1 MQNVCPVSFRIF
13 LSQKSSALL
22 WGKYCLFVVSLFLLV
37 SCGQQAKKETS
48 KEAIGKE
55 PLKYAKSFEIGIGD
69 GYKELKL
76 YGVGADSSRFETFK
90 LVPAGELKGEAK
102 PDVIPVPCKRIICLS
117 STQLTYFFALDN
129 IENIV
134 GTNSSRHLFHK
145 EMNERIKAG
154 LVKQVGKEGQFNTEL
169 IASLNPDV
177 IFVSPFKTGGYNALK
192 SLGFNLVPMAAYEEE
207 TPLGRA
213 EWIKMIAAFTCQEQ
227 KADSIFAAVANR
239 YESLKSLA
247 AKVEKRPTI
256 FSGKMRSGT
265 WYVPGG
271 DSFYAH
277 YFKDAGAEYVFK
289 DNKKAAYPL
298 DFESVYATA
307 AQCDYWRILL
317 PNPVGYNKQSLETED
332 PRYADFKAFRNNNVF
347 ACNIREKPYYEQNA
361 MKPDVILADYIHF
374 LHPSL
379 LPDYQPKFYE
389 LLK

>member
-1 MQNVCPVSFRIF
+1 MNSKISC
-13 LSQKSSALL
+13 
-22 WGKYCLFVVSLFLLV
+22 YLFIMFVFLLA
-37 SCGQQAKKETS
+37 SCEPAKKEPS
-48 KEAIGKE
+48 GKMLKSV

-69 GYKELKL
+69 GYKELKI
-76 YGVGADSSRFETFK
+76 YGIGADSSHFETLK
-90 LVPAGELKGEAK
+90 LVPAEKLKDEEK
-102 PDVIPVPCKRIICLS
+102 PGTIPVPCKRIICLS

-134 GTNSSRHLFHK
+134 ATNSSRHLFHK
-145 EMNERIKAG
+145 EMKQRIKAG

-169 IASLNPDV
+169 IASLNPDI
-177 IFVSPFKTGGYNALK
+177 IFVSPFKTGGYDALK

-213 EWIKMIAAFTCQEQ
+213 EWIKMIAAFTGQEQ
-227 KADSIFAAVANR
+227 KADSIFSAVAAH
-239 YESLKSLA
+239 YESLKALA

-277 YFKDAGAEYVFK
+277 YFKDAGAEYIFK

-307 AQCDYWRILL
+307 AECDFWRLLL
-317 PNPVGYNKQSLETED
+317 PEEIGYDKAALKAED
-332 PRYADFKAFRNNNVF
+332 SRYADFKSFTNGNII
-347 ACNIREKPYYEQNA
+347 ACNIRKKPYYEQNA
-361 MKPDVILADYIHF
+361 MKPDVLLADYIHF
-374 LHPSL
+374 FHPEL
-379 LPDYQPKFYE
+379 LPGYEPEFYE